1 MTVDVHLESFN
12 RDILL
17 LCIFARIPSK
27 NALSLAPGQDRSVDE
42 DDKKGDGRCD

>member
-27 NALSLAPGQDRSVDE
+27 NASLAPGQDRSVDE